1 MPLWYPTLPPGAF
14 VARTG
19 ESSDLEL
26 LRAIA
31 HARMYVTSGRGLES
45 VVFALV
51 ENQLG
56 HISRVLTPA
65 LTQMQEG
72 EEAVSAVRTVLDHEP
87 DPNVRSFLSA
97 LIASGKPGIMRLD
110 ELSATLHSER
120 ESKAEIYGAR
130 LTGIVD
136 MTAALFVFSFAPT
149 ILRVFTFV
157 PKNGILPTLH
167 LGTTFENIFYAILA
181 VVMTILLAMARVK

>member
-1 MPLWYPTLPPGAF
+1 M
-14 VARTG
+14 ARSG
-19 ESSDLEL
+19 ENSDLEL

-51 ENQLG
+51 ENRLG
-56 HISRVLTPA
+56 RVSQVLTPA
-65 LTQMQEG
+65 LSQMSEG
-72 EEAVSAVRTVLDHEP
+72 EEAETAVRTVLDREP
-87 DPNVRSFLSA
+87 DPNVRAFLAA

-110 ELSATLHSER
+110 ELSQTLHTER
-120 ESKAEIYGAR
+120 ESRAEIYGAR

-167 LGTTFENIFYAILA
+167 LGSTFENIFYAVLA
-181 VVMTILLAMARVK
+181 VVMTGLLAMARVK